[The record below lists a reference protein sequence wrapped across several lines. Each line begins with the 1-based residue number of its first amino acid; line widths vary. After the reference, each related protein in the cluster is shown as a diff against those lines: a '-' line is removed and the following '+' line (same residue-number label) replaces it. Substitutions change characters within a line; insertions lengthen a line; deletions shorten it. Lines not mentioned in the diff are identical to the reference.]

1 MIREERIDH
10 IEESLRL
17 AIEGAQSQIWTAL
30 PGIITSVDLTS
41 QIVSVQPS
49 IMGTVT
55 DRLGNQ
61 FNQPL
66 PILINVPIV
75 WPRGGGFALTFP
87 VKTGDEVLVVF
98 AARCIDSW
106 WQSGGVGVA
115 MESRMHDLSDGF
127 AILAPTSQ
135 PKKLPSISATNTQLR
150 TEAGDTYIEV
160 TPSGKVRIMA
170 TNEIDITAPVINLN
184 GAVTQVGGISID
196 GKSFGTHQHLDPQG
210 GTTGPPL

>member
-1 MIREERIDH
+1 MIREERIDD

-17 AIEGAQSQIWTAL
+17 AIEGSQSQIWTAL
-30 PGIITSVDLTS
+30 PGIVKDADLSS
-41 QIVSVQPS
+41 QTVSVQPS

-55 DRLGNQ
+55 DRAGNQ
-61 FNQPL
+61 INQPL
-66 PILINVPIV
+66 PLLINVPIV

-87 VKTGDEVLVVF
+87 VKEGDEVLVVF
-98 AARCIDSW
+98 ASRCIDSW

-135 PKKLPSISATNTQLR
+135 QKKLPSVSGTNAQLR
-150 TEAGDTYIEV
+150 TETGDTYIELS
-160 TPSGKVRIMA
+160 TSGKVKIMA
-170 TNEIDITAPVINLN
+170 TSEIDLTAPAIKLN

-196 GKSFGTHQHLDPQG
+196 GKLFGTHKHIDPQG
-210 GTTGPPL
+210 GTTGPPI